1 MKFSK
6 TELLSRRR
14 EPTGHHGAPEEGSK
28 AEIDG
33 AHRAA
38 AHRKD
43 QSMREFVEQHR
54 NGMLE
59 RVRKDRAIGERQLR
73 ALHGDD
79 AIDLAQRRGQI

>member
-14 EPTGHHGAPEEGSK
+14 EPSRNHSAPEEGST

-33 AHRAA
+33 AHHKTAQQHAA
-38 AHRKD
+38 
-43 QSMREFVEQHR
+43 QTMREFVDQHR

-59 RVRKDRAIGERQLR
+59 AVRKSRTINEQQAR
-73 ALHGDD
+73 ALEE
-79 AIDLAQRRGQI
+79 R